1 MRFNIKD
8 DSGKVIDTLI
18 ASQDFIETNYSGK
31 YELVPEQ
38 SDLGAREWRNGE
50 LSNTDWIVP
59 VTDHPEHNIYK
70 RYRKLLRDW
79 TSVKN
84 WKGDNKY
91 PMDRPDIDYAKTY
104 QEKVEGY
111 MASEGLSEADAE
123 VKTKAELDA
132 LEKTENYNWRVSVH
146 IGEGLSQSEAEAKAK
161 AEQEA

>member
-18 ASQDFIETNYSGK
+18 ASQDFIEANYSGK
-31 YELVPEQ
+31 YDLVPEQ

-91 PMDRPDIDYAKTY
+91 PIDRPDIDYAKTY